1 MHDGGGNRSETL
13 AALPRVIDTL
23 RSRGY
28 SLRDGQ
34 RQLLGYKIC
43 STSPTAERRE
53 STPRRQP
60 IGRVAT

>member
-28 SLRDGQ
+28 SFETVT
-34 RQLLGYKIC
+34 QLLGYHMAYR
-43 STSPTAERRE
+43 PY
-53 STPRRQP
+53 
-60 IGRVAT
+60 G